1 MRSPARVLACYSALL
16 ALALTHCSDVPDSN
30 VDGPRLDIAVA
41 ALDLPSV
48 TNATYTLTVTA
59 GGETVWER
67 TIDSDGYGDGAG
79 SVSYVGPCDADAGD
93 NVVSLSLVSLEDAT
107 GTLPTSD
114 YVNPTLPDPLTQTVT
129 CDPNVDTPVTFN
141 ISVMRTATQGFFDV
155 AVSFSDIFCSAKLDC
170 GATTDSAD
178 DLNLLHRAGGGRDM
192 TAVLALACTGG
203 AGADT
208 HLYLDN
214 VEIDCGGANPTV
226 VDVSGQGN
234 VDLDVAPSANP
245 DGYLFGA
252 MVSRGSEA
260 IYDKAYWNVSLGLD
274 EASFP
279 ATDCRLTTTAT
290 ASDGPLDGGS
300 TPDNT
305 TWPIIEWDVVLST
318 SGARACTQHPLN
330 GTPAGV
336 AATYTPLS
344 TPEAFDWVL
353 VRAPDALVDEANCNP
368 ATRTAD
374 DYCGCPAVDC
384 TASNKTCDATTDPG
398 APACVGNFYGDGSD
412 GDLVVSAPL
421 SLTVPTKHGAYD
433 GDMVVMQYDNLT
445 VSDTLTLE
453 QPARGLLVYVTGDLH
468 VTSGGRISMTA
479 RGAAVNP
486 AAAGVSSAGLRFR
499 RLDATGTEAL
509 AVGGLLTGAG
519 AAAVAAEDNQPEL
532 VGNGTV
538 YSVQRTGAAG
548 GPTNAQSGSSG
559 GVGQSGGG
567 GSGGGYNVNAA
578 GGGAGTCFSGGTGG
592 GGSGGSGG
600 GGAGQAY
607 GGQGGNGTQGG
618 AGGAG
623 NPVGGGG
630 GGPTAGTGGLLVLIV
645 RGDVTVDPGGAI
657 EANGSRGGNSGS
669 GGGGGSSGGGN
680 VLILHGG
687 AFTNNGTIEAAGGTA
702 TSGALGGGTNGGAG
716 GAGSVQVGQID
727 P

>member
-1 MRSPARVLACYSALL
+1 VTGRAR
-16 ALALTHCSDVPDSN
+16 
-30 VDGPRLDIAVA
+30 
-41 ALDLPSV
+41 
-48 TNATYTLTVTA
+48 
-59 GGETVWER
+59 
-67 TIDSDGYGDGAG
+67 
-79 SVSYVGPCDADAGD
+79 SYVGPCDADAGD

-532 VGNGTV
+532 VETAPSTASSGLAPRAARPTPSPARAVASASPAAAAPAAATTSTRPAAAPGPASAAARAAAARAARAAAARGKPTAARV
-538 YSVQRTGAAG
+538 ETAPRGARVA
-548 GPTNAQSGSSG
+548 PATPSAAAAAARRPAPAGSS
-559 GVGQSGGG
+559 S
-567 GSGGGYNVNAA
+567 SSSAA
-578 GGGAGTCFSGGTGG
+578 TSPSTPAAPSRPTALAAATPAPAAAAAPPVAATSSSSTAAP
-592 GGSGGSGG
+592 SPTTAPSRPQAARRPPAPSAAAPTAAP
-600 GGAGQAY
+600 AGQARSRSARSIPD
-607 GGQGGNGTQGG
+607 G
-618 AGGAG
+618 AGR
-623 NPVGGGG
+623 P
-630 GGPTAGTGGLLVLIV
+630 
-645 RGDVTVDPGGAI
+645 
-657 EANGSRGGNSGS
+657 SR
-669 GGGGGSSGGGN
+669 
-680 VLILHGG
+680 
-687 AFTNNGTIEAAGGTA
+687 
-702 TSGALGGGTNGGAG
+702 SGASPLWARRY
-716 GAGSVQVGQID
+716 SVDQ
-727 P
+727 